1 MAVVATAVEGD
12 MVEGE
17 EDMAAGAAAM
27 GGGVEEEVD
36 TGEGAVAMEDGV
48 AGDMVAEEDETGGTG
63 ETVGRAHLGNTTT
76 IALVLIWKTLL
87 VHCINYPVATYMY
100 VLSQP

>member
-27 GGGVEEEVD
+27 GEGVEEEVD

-76 IALVLIWKTLL
+76 STSFNMENTFGTL
-87 VHCINYPVATYMY
+87 C
-100 VLSQP
+100 